1 MEPLGSVLIVHGL
14 YEHSGRYEHVGERLA
29 SEGFEVHAFD
39 LRGHG
44 ATSGPRGHVGAFA
57 EYYGDVGDRLSAIRA
72 SAAGRPLILYG
83 HSLGGLIAL
92 GYVLRTAGGA
102 GTDGP
107 PLPDLLVLSAP
118 SLDSTIP
125 MWKQQLARIAGRLRP
140 TMFIKGPIAGE
151 LRSSD
156 PSVGERFDADPL
168 CQHGATA
175 GFGLTTLAEQRWVR
189 SAQDL
194 LAASSI
200 PTLVIHGEDDRLVPP
215 EASARLGELANVTR
229 RTFPGIRHELHNEPS
244 GPTIVGEVVT
254 WIREQVL
261 AAAR

>member
-72 SAAGRPLILYG
+72 SAAGRPLIIYG

-189 SAQDL
+189 SAQDSL
-194 LAASSI
+194 GRQFD
-200 PTLVIHGEDDRLVPP
+200 PD
-215 EASARLGELANVTR
+215 ARHPWRRRSTR
-229 RTFPGIRHELHNEPS
+229 PAGGIRAAGGTGQRDPS
-244 GPTIVGEVVT
+244 NVPGDPT
-254 WIREQVL
+254 R
-261 AAAR
+261 AAQRTVWTHDRGRGGHVDP